1 MLAVKHHHKKHLG
14 KRSKVVGSAT
24 SIRDNVNVRLVF
36 LLVDT
41 NDEHGRILA
50 RSRNDD
56 LLSTTL

>member
-1 MLAVKHHHKKHLG
+1 MSAVKHHDKKHLS
-14 KRSKVVGSAT
+14 KRSKAVGSAA

-41 NDEHGRILA
+41 DDEYGRILA
-50 RSRNDD
+50 RSKNDD